1 MCGSGT
7 LDIMTEK
14 TSSRFLLKHSFAIE
28 YLVRVNVG
36 VCSVLYL
43 FGKVILKKFQKPQ
56 LVKGA
61 GYYIIGCSWFVFF
74 SMPKLKKKKKE
85 FLFLTVY
92 NQEAEGQQCPVHLQ
106 QIFK

>member
-74 SMPKLKKKKKE
+74 SMPKFKKKKKRISIPDC
-85 FLFLTVY
+85 L
-92 NQEAEGQQCPVHLQ
+92 
-106 QIFK
+106 